1 MIPSLPIPR
10 LLLIGNRFSRPEVAG
25 AIITSV
31 ESGVMWVQL
40 RDHEIEEELFSEAAF
55 DLVDRIRSVSR
66 HVLISINTRIRIA
79 SMFSAEDGPV
89 AGVHVGKR
97 GPSVEE
103 ARRVLRAGTPVGISV
118 HSIGQICSGEVDYF
132 LWSPVFPTKSKP
144 GHKGTG
150 IQNLA
155 EAVKSAKHI
164 AVIAM
169 GGVTAENTAKCL
181 KTGAHGVAVLSG
193 ILESEHIPETV
204 ERYLAAIQ
212 HVYPVTQPREYL
224 VGRGQST

>member
-1 MIPSLPIPR
+1 M
-10 LLLIGNRFSRPEVAG
+10 
-25 AIITSV
+25 
-31 ESGVMWVQL
+31 VQL

-169 GGVTAENTAKCL
+169 GGITAENTAKCL
-181 KTGAHGVAVLSG
+181 KTGAHGVAGLSG
-193 ILESEHIPETV
+193 ILAPEHIPHTV
-204 ERYLAAIQ
+204 TRYQ
-212 HVYPVTQPREYL
+212 HKCCVSQGTRTEHGMPTRSVAL
-224 VGRGQST
+224 GAGRSRVRNWSYTRRLFHHHGIIRRN